1 MTRIKLGGSRWQKM
15 VEKWKGMWSWAWTR
29 GCAAARCCPCARSW
43 HLCHSQKRNIEDST
57 CWSTFDVVFNR
68 SARQKV
74 SVSRYSHRDYSRG
87 CKCTMLIHFW
97 NMKPKYMLY
106 YLLRELS
113 LGLISRC
120 HAPRM
125 RMHAH
130 VNIDSRLWNYNTLE
144 NSRLSSLQ
152 VNMLKCDRS
161 AMSPPSEHVKVWQI
175 RHLESVPFV

>member
-1 MTRIKLGGSRWQKM
+1 MNEQ
-15 VEKWKGMWSWAWTR
+15 
-29 GCAAARCCPCARSW
+29 RCCRCARSW
-43 HLCHSQKRNIEDST
+43 NLCHQQKEILKARPAGLPSRCSHRDCRGCKCTMFRNVSAWT
-57 CWSTFDVVFNR
+57 AGLP
-68 SARQKV
+68 SARRSISASRCSHRDCRGCKCTMFRNV
-74 SVSRYSHRDYSRG
+74 SVSRYSHRDSRG

-130 VNIDSRLWNYNTLE
+130 VNIDSRL
-144 NSRLSSLQ
+144 
-152 VNMLKCDRS
+152 
-161 AMSPPSEHVKVWQI
+161 
-175 RHLESVPFV
+175 